1 MLAVSGSSGLN
12 DDGSGFLGAAVGDP
26 AYTGCFICGSKAHD
40 FRHCPKRQNKGGGKG
55 SVHFASEVGTIFFN
69 EELQS
74 SSTSSLPW
82 PPSPIYA
89 IQEDG
94 DQGEIFSQDPS
105 EDLSGYAVLDSGATE
120 TVASLPALEAL
131 MRVRQGSGGA
141 VSSDGFQVLDQPP
154 KKFKFGNGEFAVS
167 SSFLLLP
174 QQIGEHHVDLGVYT
188 LDVVGV
194 PVLIGIKTMM
204 RLHAVVDFAHCR
216 AVFAAVDA
224 GLVVPLRRSRSGHL
238 LVSLKDNWLQQ
249 GHRLDARTIQPGLP
263 IVLPKEGP
271 ASSFM
276 VQEHSGHD
284 LTRLG
289 SETAVG
295 SQDACV
301 CQPDPP
307 VEDPP
312 CEDCPEL
319 VLTSSTS
326 PQPSADQAV
335 DSMRTLTVLA
345 GLISLHGQV
354 HCGGQSQ
361 DIQESRR
368 SPRRGAY
375 RGTRPEG
382 PTGERWALLREPQGG
397 EGLQGERVR
406 QQPVRELDRM
416 RSLQDQTHVHS
427 EDGMSWHPSKECSPG
442 EGCDQRSPGSPSRDG
457 SLPEQQGDLADRR
470 GELSAGPIGTSSAT
484 SQRRKHQECRDSCY
498 AGGAGEHRGPGEDQR
513 PIQQEHRGP
522 REDQRP
528 IQQEHRGPRE
538 CDHRRA
544 VDSVQSHVTRHDCG
558 GSRGTPQAPWS
569 EGFETQHP
577 DSGGVRPESVNT
589 QGVESSHFVSLL
601 NTSEVEAFADY
612 LTAQKAFDYQSME
625 ELLGMMKPR
634 TITPGRAASTQGRKA
649 GFSMVFGLYAHG
661 SYYGATRAS
670 RMYPSMC
677 RYFNSCLKSFQ
688 SEAVTQWT
696 SVSVLVNMKGSMH
709 LDAHNDSSSHN
720 LAVGLGP
727 YQGGELWVELRDGD
741 PSKPDLPLSWREL
754 PGGRR
759 APGQVHPTRWRPTTF
774 SPKRYHK
781 TLPWTGT
788 RYSVIAYTA
797 RSWPEA
803 QKDPEVLHLLR
814 QLQFPLPRNT
824 QPYVKD
830 QDLVTYEG
838 EVHGD
843 EDFEA
848 IPEEELL
855 TLEDRSDILATYQ
868 EFEGALRDI
877 FLEYPNEKTTKVVN
891 LCTPWLDPL
900 AMEQVLQEMEWNYQ
914 GLSHH
919 EGCDLSSHSGFQA
932 ARERISQL
940 KPEWLWCHI
949 PRGPPQ
955 LFAAEQGWDD
965 PRRAVKAKRYLKTL
979 RHALL
984 LSRDHVMKGGKLAW
998 LIPADSLAP
1007 SVREVQRFR
1016 SCYGRG
1022 SSLHVQSTSHVLS
1035 NVVEVADLR
1044 PGNSSSKFWTSMTT
1058 ISDVATAWLLD
1069 APEDTVFP
1077 VDTSCLNTLTSSEL
1091 EKLMQH
1097 VRQLHRRFGH
1107 PSNRLLVKN
1116 LLHRNADEKVV
1127 AAASQLE
1134 CDECLES
1141 QIKMPSPAVNLDKS
1155 EKLWSCLQV
1164 DGFHLRCGS
1173 TVYHFLLMVDEASG
1187 FAVVR
1192 EMFSHP
1198 EEDHQNMSGPDVVQV
1213 LQEAWFQYFGYPDTL
1228 KLDLEGALR
1237 SRALHE
1243 ACVDKGID
1251 LVPAP
1256 AEYHEMIADVER
1268 EIGYVRQHL
1277 ERFLRGGAFEK
1288 PGQAALAAVTAHN
1301 SLARVHGFSPLQW
1314 ALGRDMSMGHRASEA
1329 QGDQISAT
1337 RTTNFNNQGNLRL
1350 EAEQAFLKHRADQ
1363 LASRAKN
1370 AKVRVQVRY
1379 FPGDMVFYR
1388 RHKTPADLPANSWVD
1403 RPRLRGARWYGPA
1416 RVLACET
1423 KTEEGYRKP
1432 SQYVWAIC
1440 SGRLKK
1446 FHATQLR
1453 HASPSERLTHEALR
1467 DITMPWTMTSMTR
1480 LLDKGSYDDE
1490 TRTRA
1495 ARNIMLGRKKRGL
1508 RRLPS
1513 VASPPGRTPDDPPAL
1528 PPEAP
1533 SILPGSDE
1541 EMIPDD
1547 EMRKAPRLREP
1558 GATASSSPPE
1568 VDVDRLLHDP
1578 RYMPSSRSSG
1588 FQEQRRLHEQE
1599 DRPWHVQHGQLMY
1612 SEEEVGSGIYAV
1624 TLDVPANDKEWRKV
1638 LKDPRK
1644 FMAKSVQKGVEVS
1657 WNRLNDAQRAAMS
1670 EAKKAEVDS
1679 WLANRVVKAAL
1690 PHITKEQSLRMRWI
1704 YTFKAA
1710 EPGKVKAKARMVIL
1724 GYSDPSLLEQ
1734 ETSSP
1739 AMSRQ
1744 SKMLFFNFAT
1754 AKRWRLL
1761 AGDVKTAF
1769 LQAKAPNRE
1778 HPLHAQPLP
1787 ELAEAMNLTESQ
1799 MVELLGSA
1807 YGLTSAP
1814 REWYQDLTSTL
1825 RRLKAQA
1832 CLSDPCVWR
1841 LFDENDEKVIGLIGL
1856 YVDDILFCG
1865 DEGNEIYCQFLHD
1878 LHQAYSWSPWES
1890 DNFSHCGVRIQQFAD
1905 ASILLDHSEFCS
1917 ELMQMPSRSKDDDS
1931 ELTAQEI
1938 SQARAIL
1945 GSIQWRASQTAPQ
1958 HSAKVSYLLSML
1970 ATKKGE
1976 VVEMVNK
1983 LVREVHLARHISVKI
1998 QQLDC
2003 EPARMIL
2010 AGWSD
2015 AAVANRPDLKS
2026 TGGHLFGLMNP
2037 SEVQQGYGKVNAI
2050 TWKSSRLARVA
2061 RSSLSAETQ
2070 ALADL
2075 DGEMMYARLTWA
2087 EMNGHRGDLKLK
2099 DEWIRSVSAFMVIDA
2114 RALFDALERGD
2125 LTISSMKDKFSA
2137 LETLALAQSMT
2148 MLGTH
2153 LQWTDS
2159 DHQLADGLT
2168 KIQKQDQLKRF
2179 LVSGSWRLRHPGA
2192 LMSAK
2197 KRRALEALGPDF
2209 AHEADR

>member
-1 MLAVSGSSGLN
+1 DGLTGSAWGDWANYTDSPLRAFEEELGVQAPVGFWDPVGYTRDGSVETFKRRRETEIKHGRVAMYAASALVASTLPAARSFSMSEPLETLWTAGSDKDHIRPAETAKADGRIRCHWDGDPATYPDFMRRVRLSFERTPRKKRHLLGPEVVASLSGRAWIITQDLDHRLLVRRHHYRQLQVALGRVRKDQEKKEDTPTNSPATSRPARSSPPSTSSPRRASRETQEEPQGEDDADEGETVGPPEDDREELLADGDRENASPSWRRPRRKGRDTESDSDDSTRALADMALWERYDETLPDVLPSELLGWLLLRRAGISHQASLAVQSAASGSLRLDDIEKALRAMEDEILQQELRPRGGLGASGKGHGRHRTYWVEEGGEWSMWLGENNDLDELFDGGEIHYVGKKLPPQVHPEPYVAPDYTEEWNYYGSGWEFHPEDWSGWDYDSTSWWYDELSAEQQQELEEAYAAVDQKARSFVEARQAVKARNLSRGFYPFAPSSKGGAFKGKKGKGKGKPKGKGYGAASSSSAPPVLAVSGSSGLN

-69 EELQS
+69 EDLQS
-74 SSTSSLPW
+74 STTSPLPW
-82 PPSPIYA
+82 PSSPIYA

-94 DQGEIFSQDPS
+94 AEGEIFSQDPS

-131 MRVRQGSGGA
+131 MKVRQGSGGT

-224 GLVVPLRRSRSGHL
+224 GLVVPLRPSFGRKDRPTWTASR
-238 LVSLKDNWLQQ
+238 
-249 GHRLDARTIQPGLP
+249 
-263 IVLPKEGP
+263 
-271 ASSFM
+271 
-276 VQEHSGHD
+276 HD

-312 CEDCPEL
+312 CELGSSAFMAKSSAAGKSKTSKKAADPLDEERTEGPDLRDPRVKGGPCFGNHKVAKAYKGSVSGSNQYASWTGCEVCKIRLTYTPRMGCHGIHRKSAPLAKDVTSVLQDLPPETEAYPSNKEISLTAAENSALARLEHLRRLRKDGSIKNAGPHATL
-319 VLTSSTS
+319 VEPANTE
-326 PQPSADQAV
+326 DQAKTKDQSSKNTGDHAKTRDQSSKNTGDHVNLPV
-335 DSMRTLTVLA
+335 D
-345 GLISLHGQV
+345 Q
-354 HCGGQSQ
+354 QSTA
-361 DIQESRR
+361 S
-368 SPRRGAY
+368 SP
-375 RGTRPEG
+375 
-382 PTGERWALLREPQGG
+382 
-397 EGLQGERVR
+397 
-406 QQPVRELDRM
+406 M
-416 RSLQDQTHVHS
+416 
-427 EDGMSWHPSKECSPG
+427 SPG
-442 EGCDQRSPGSPSRDG
+442 TIVVDPEELPRHPGRKD
-457 SLPEQQGDLADRR
+457 QGD
-470 GELSAGPIGTSSAT
+470 E
-484 SQRRKHQECRDSCY
+484 
-498 AGGAGEHRGPGEDQR
+498 
-513 PIQQEHRGP
+513 
-522 REDQRP
+522 
-528 IQQEHRGPRE
+528 
-538 CDHRRA
+538 RA
-544 VDSVQSHVTRHDCG
+544 
-558 GSRGTPQAPWS
+558 
-569 EGFETQHP
+569 
-577 DSGGVRPESVNT
+577 N
-589 QGVESSHFVSLL
+589 FVSLL

-634 TITPGRAASTQGRKA
+634 TFTPGRAASIQGRKA

-661 SYYGATRAS
+661 SYYGTTRAS
-670 RMYPSMC
+670 RMYPSTC
-677 RYFNSCLKSFQ
+677 RYFNSCLRNIQ
-688 SEAVTQWT
+688 SETVTQWT

-709 LDAHNDSSSHN
+709 LDAHNDSSSYN

-741 PSKPDLPLSWREL
+741 PSKPDLSLSWREL

-759 APGQVHPTRWRPTTF
+759 APGQVHPTRWCPTTF

-788 RYSVIAYTA
+788 RFSVIAYTA

-803 QKDPEVLHLLR
+803 QKDSEVLHLLR
-814 QLQFPLPRNT
+814 QLQFPLPRPT
-824 QPYVKD
+824 RSCGRGE
-830 QDLVTYEG
+830 DLVNYED
-838 EVHGD
+838 EVNGD
-843 EDFEA
+843 EDFED
-848 IPEEELL
+848 ILEEEPL

-868 EFEGALRDI
+868 EFEGALMDI

-900 AMEQVLQEMEWNYQ
+900 AMDQVLQEKDWNYQ

-919 EGCDLSSHSGFQA
+919 EGCDLSTHSGYQA
-932 ARERISQL
+932 AREQISHLQ
-940 KPEWLWCHI
+940 PEWLWCHI
-949 PRGPPQ
+949 PRGPLQ
-955 LFAAEQGWDD
+955 LFATEQGWDD

-1007 SVREVQRFR
+1007 SVREQRFW

-1022 SSLHVQSTSHVLS
+1022 SSLHVNSKSQVLS

-1044 PGNSSSKFWTSMTT
+1044 PGDSPSKFWTSMTT
-1058 ISDVATAWLLD
+1058 ISDVVTAWLLD
-1069 APEDTVFP
+1069 STEDTVFP

-1091 EKLMQH
+1091 ERLMQH

-1141 QIKMPSPAVNLDKS
+1141 QIKMPSPAVNLDKC

-1164 DGFHLRCGS
+1164 DGFHLRCGA
-1173 TVYHFLLMVDEASG
+1173 TIYHFLLMVDEASG

-1213 LQEAWFQYFGYPDTL
+1213 LQEAWFQYFGYPDTV

-1277 ERFLRGGAFEK
+1277 ERFLRGGAFER

-1314 ALGRDMSMGHRASEA
+1314 ALGRDMSLGHRASEA

-1467 DITMPWTMTSMTR
+1467 DITMPWTMTSLTR

-1495 ARNIMLGRKKRGL
+1495 ARNVMLGRKKRGL
-1508 RRLPS
+1508 RRVPGG
-1513 VASPPGRTPDDPPAL
+1513 ASPPVRLPDDPPAL
-1528 PPEAP
+1528 PPEEH
-1533 SILPGSDE
+1533 SIPPGSDE

-1558 GATASSSPPE
+1558 ETAASSSPPE

-1578 RYMPSSRSSG
+1578 QYMPSSRSSG

-1599 DRPWHVQHGQLMY
+1599 DRPWHVQHGHLLY
-1612 SEEEVGSGIYAV
+1612 SDEEVGSGIYAV
-1624 TLDVPANDKEWRKV
+1624 TLDTPANDKEWRKV

-1644 FMAKSVQKGVEVS
+1644 FLAKSVQKGVEVS
-1657 WNRLNDAQRAAMS
+1657 WNRLNDAQRVAMS

-1690 PHITKEQSLRMRWI
+1690 PHITMEQSLRMRWI

-1710 EPGKVKAKARMVIL
+1710 EPGK
-1724 GYSDPSLLEQ
+1724 
-1734 ETSSP
+1734 
-1739 AMSRQ
+1739 
-1744 SKMLFFNFAT
+1744 
-1754 AKRWRLL
+1754 
-1761 AGDVKTAF
+1761 
-1769 LQAKAPNRE
+1769 
-1778 HPLHAQPLP
+1778 
-1787 ELAEAMNLTESQ
+1787 
-1799 MVELLGSA
+1799 
-1807 YGLTSAP
+1807 
-1814 REWYQDLTSTL
+1814 
-1825 RRLKAQA
+1825 
-1832 CLSDPCVWR
+1832 
-1841 LFDENDEKVIGLIGL
+1841 
-1856 YVDDILFCG
+1856 
-1865 DEGNEIYCQFLHD
+1865 
-1878 LHQAYSWSPWES
+1878 
-1890 DNFSHCGVRIQQFAD
+1890 
-1905 ASILLDHSEFCS
+1905 
-1917 ELMQMPSRSKDDDS
+1917 
-1931 ELTAQEI
+1931 
-1938 SQARAIL
+1938 
-1945 GSIQWRASQTAPQ
+1945 
-1958 HSAKVSYLLSML
+1958 
-1970 ATKKGE
+1970 
-1976 VVEMVNK
+1976 
-1983 LVREVHLARHISVKI
+1983 
-1998 QQLDC
+1998 
-2003 EPARMIL
+2003 
-2010 AGWSD
+2010 
-2015 AAVANRPDLKS
+2015 
-2026 TGGHLFGLMNP
+2026 
-2037 SEVQQGYGKVNAI
+2037 
-2050 TWKSSRLARVA
+2050 
-2061 RSSLSAETQ
+2061 
-2070 ALADL
+2070 
-2075 DGEMMYARLTWA
+2075 
-2087 EMNGHRGDLKLK
+2087 
-2099 DEWIRSVSAFMVIDA
+2099 
-2114 RALFDALERGD
+2114 
-2125 LTISSMKDKFSA
+2125 
-2137 LETLALAQSMT
+2137 
-2148 MLGTH
+2148 
-2153 LQWTDS
+2153 
-2159 DHQLADGLT
+2159 
-2168 KIQKQDQLKRF
+2168 
-2179 LVSGSWRLRHPGA
+2179 
-2192 LMSAK
+2192 
-2197 KRRALEALGPDF
+2197 
-2209 AHEADR
+2209 